1 VARYEFT
8 PGFDD
13 LDAVAVGGQGHY
25 WFGEHV
31 RLGMTANSNDEG
43 NVDSNL
49 GAADLTLRMSSE
61 SWFKVQAGRSEGLVS
76 SPLRS
81 QDGGFGFSGPDSA
94 SFTDAEADAYRAD
107 ASLGLGDVF
116 DGRKGR
122 ITLYA
127 QSVDAGYSAP
137 GQATVN
143 DTDYLG
149 GTFRMPVTDR
159 VSLSAKGDQR
169 KEDLGLE
176 TRAIE
181 LNAGFKVTEKWNV
194 SAGVRNDSRED
205 HSPVVPATQE
215 QGDRTDAVAQVAYEP
230 GPTWRAYGF
239 VQETI
244 ASDGNREDNGRIG
257 AGGSYRPTKR
267 FRLDAEASGG
277 DLGPGGRIG
286 TNFLATERTS
296 LYLNYSL
303 ENERTDNGLRI
314 RRGTLVSGVK
324 RRLSDASSVY
334 LEERYQDSGSLT
346 GLTHAAGINLV
357 ARERWNIGGSAEV
370 GTLIDSRTNAETDRK
385 AAGVR
390 LGFGME
396 DFQFSTA
403 IEYRRDDAEQ
413 PDLTH
418 TERTAWLF
426 RNRFKLQLTPSWRM
440 VGKVDHSFSDSSLGE
455 FFDGGYTEVVIG
467 YGYRPVTNDRW
478 NALAKY
484 TFFDNV
490 PTTDQ
495 LGAQNTPAEFIQRSH
510 IASIDVSY
518 DVSAAWTLGG
528 KYAYR
533 MGQVSLDRVN
543 RSYFD
548 NAAQLAVLRVD
559 WRFLKNWESL
569 LEVRTLDLP
578 DLDQRR
584 NGALAAVYRYLG
596 QHFKVG
602 AGYNFT
608 DFSDDLTDL
617 SYDHQGVF
625 INVIGTTW

>member
-1 VARYEFT
+1 
-8 PGFDD
+8 
-13 LDAVAVGGQGHY
+13 
-25 WFGEHV
+25 
-31 RLGMTANSNDEG
+31 
-43 NVDSNL
+43 
-49 GAADLTLRMSSE
+49 
-61 SWFKVQAGRSEGLVS
+61 
-76 SPLRS
+76 
-81 QDGGFGFSGPDSA
+81 
-94 SFTDAEADAYRAD
+94 
-107 ASLGLGDVF
+107 
-116 DGRKGR
+116 
-122 ITLYA
+122 
-127 QSVDAGYSAP
+127 
-137 GQATVN
+137 
-143 DTDYLG
+143 
-149 GTFRMPVTDR
+149 
-159 VSLSAKGDQR
+159 
-169 KEDLGLE
+169 
-176 TRAIE
+176 
-181 LNAGFKVTEKWNV
+181 
-194 SAGVRNDSRED
+194 
-205 HSPVVPATQE
+205 
-215 QGDRTDAVAQVAYEP
+215 
-230 GPTWRAYGF
+230 
-239 VQETI
+239 
-244 ASDGNREDNGRIG
+244 
-257 AGGSYRPTKR
+257 
-267 FRLDAEASGG
+267 
-277 DLGPGGRIG
+277 
-286 TNFLATERTS
+286 
-296 LYLNYSL
+296 
-303 ENERTDNGLRI
+303 
-314 RRGTLVSGVK
+314 
-324 RRLSDASSVY
+324 
-334 LEERYQDSGSLT
+334 
-346 GLTHAAGINLV
+346 
-357 ARERWNIGGSAEV
+357 
-370 GTLIDSRTNAETDRK
+370 
-385 AAGVR
+385 
-390 LGFGME
+390 
-396 DFQFSTA
+396 
-403 IEYRRDDAEQ
+403 
-413 PDLTH
+413 
-418 TERTAWLF
+418 
-426 RNRFKLQLTPSWRM
+426 M